1 MSHLLKI
8 LICSIKNNVILL
20 DFYTISKYIM
30 RYVFWLVNLNSQE
43 IKKLKNVISTK
54 NCKINCQHGI
64 NNYDAENFLFNEFQ
78 FSNEKIKQNWNN

>member
-1 MSHLLKI
+1 M
-8 LICSIKNNVILL
+8 
-20 DFYTISKYIM
+20 
-30 RYVFWLVNLNSQE
+30 NLNSQE